1 MKNMPRLASAIAR
14 YGNIVFEAKR
24 SMIVWLTGHNELTD
38 YVSKKE
44 VIENENF
51 ARWKLWGF
59 AHGH

>member
-1 MKNMPRLASAIAR
+1 MKNMPRLVSAIVR

-51 ARWKLWGF
+51 A
-59 AHGH
+59 